1 MWRLRCAA
9 VHSARGAARGLRP
22 GDAAP
27 PVTRAVGVTPPTR
40 TASAPRQELAWCK
53 NKAGDR
59 RRRPKLYLNDSADA
73 GPGSPRSL
81 SDGMGRIAGRGL
93 KCECLGAAACPDG
106 AANGTCATQPGGYCF
121 VAVEEVLDDNGLVV
135 VDRTAGCLPP
145 DESGFMQ
152 CKSSQV
158 PHQQPKV
165 IECCFEGDLCNRR
178 LQPALAESP
187 PDVTETP
194 ALRPPAPAPALL
206 VAAALLVAL
215 LAALAAFLLLYR
227 RRRRAGKRP
236 PSPPAPLAADI
247 SSGSGSGL
255 PLLVQRTV
263 AKQIQMVESI
273 GKGRYGEVW
282 LARWR
287 GERVAVKVF
296 FTTEEASWF
305 RETEIYQTVLMRH
318 ENILG
323 FIAADIKGTG
333 SWTQMLL
340 ITDYH
345 ENGSLHDYLQTVVLD
360 THGLMTMAYSIVSGL
375 AHLHMDIFGT
385 KGKPA
390 IAHRDIK
397 SKNILVKRNGQCAI
411 ADFGLAVRY
420 VAERNEVDI
429 APNTRVGTRR
439 YMAPEVL
446 DEKLDVSNFE
456 AFKMADMYSLGL
468 VLWEM
473 CRRCVAGAGPQR
485 VEAYALPYHD
495 SVPPDPSFEDM
506 HRVVVVARTRPA
518 VPARWLAAEPLSTLV
533 TLMHECWHANPPVR
547 LTALRVK
554 KTLAKYN
561 TETSIKLV

>member
-1 MWRLRCAA
+1 M
-9 VHSARGAARGLRP
+9 
-22 GDAAP
+22 
-27 PVTRAVGVTPPTR
+27 
-40 TASAPRQELAWCK
+40 
-53 NKAGDR
+53 N
-59 RRRPKLYLNDSADA
+59 
-73 GPGSPRSL
+73 
-81 SDGMGRIAGRGL
+81 
-93 KCECLGAAACPDG
+93 
-106 AANGTCATQPGGYCF
+106 
-121 VAVEEVLDDNGLVV
+121 LVFH
-135 VDRTAGCLPP
+135 L
-145 DESGFMQ
+145 Q

-158 PHQQPKV
+158 PHQHPKT
-165 IECCFEGDLCNRR
+165 IECCYDRDLCNRYLR
-178 LQPALAESP
+178 PALPEP
-187 PDVTETP
+187 PPEVTEGP
-194 ALRPPAPAPALL
+194 GARAAPAGAPPLL
-206 VAAALLVAL
+206 LAAALCVALVAF
-215 LAALAAFLLLYR
+215 LAGAVLVCR
-227 RRRRAGKRP
+227 RRRRGAKRP
-236 PSPPAPLAADI
+236 PSPPAPADL

-263 AKQIQMVESI
+263 AKQIKMVESI

-318 ENILG
+318 DNILG

-340 ITDYH
+340 ITEYH
-345 ENGSLHDYLQTVVLD
+345 ERGSLHDHLQRTVLD
-360 THGLMTMAYSIVSGL
+360 ARALLALARSLASGL

-397 SKNILVKRNGQCAI
+397 SKNILVKRDGTCAL

-429 APNTRVGTRR
+429 APNARVGTRR

-446 DEKLDVSNFE
+446 AERLDLHDFE
-456 AFKMADMYSLGL
+456 AFKMADVYSLGL

-473 CRRCVAGAGPQR
+473 CRRCASGGGRQDAEP
-485 VEAYALPYHD
+485 YALPYEGL
-495 SVPPDPSFEDM
+495 VPPDPSFEAM
-506 HRVVVVARTRPA
+506 HALVVAAGARPPR
-518 VPARWLAAEPLSTLV
+518 PARWRAAEPLAGLAA
-533 TLMHECWHANPPVR
+533 LMAECWHASPPVR

-554 KTLAKYN
+554 KTLARYSAD
-561 TETSIKLV
+561 TSVKLV

>member
-1 MWRLRCAA
+1 MP
-9 VHSARGAARGLRP
+9 H
-22 GDAAP
+22 
-27 PVTRAVGVTPPTR
+27 TH
-40 TASAPRQELAWCK
+40 
-53 NKAGDR
+53 
-59 RRRPKLYLNDSADA
+59 PKT
-73 GPGSPRSL
+73 
-81 SDGMGRIAGRGL
+81 IA
-93 KCECLGAAACPDG
+93 
-106 AANGTCATQPGGYCF
+106 
-121 VAVEEVLDDNGLVV
+121 
-135 VDRTAGCLPP
+135 
-145 DESGFMQ
+145 
-152 CKSSQV
+152 
-158 PHQQPKV
+158 
-165 IECCFEGDLCNRR
+165 CCYNRDLCNQALSPRVPEPPPEVTDAPGIITAS
-178 LQPALAESP
+178 PAASP
-187 PDVTETP
+187 LLIAA
-194 ALRPPAPAPALL
+194 ALCIALL
-206 VAAALLVAL
+206 AFLAAALLVC
-215 LAALAAFLLLYR
+215 R

-236 PSPPAPLAADI
+236 PSPPAPLHIGEA

-318 ENILG
+318 ENVLG

-345 ENGSLHDYLQTVVLD
+345 ENGSLHDYLQTVALD
-360 THGLMTMAYSIVSGL
+360 TSSLMIMAYSIVSGL

-397 SKNILVKRNGQCAI
+397 SKNILVKRNGTCAI
-411 ADFGLAVRY
+411 ADFGLAVRF

-446 DEKLDVSNFE
+446 DERLDVTNFE

-473 CRRCVAGAGPQR
+473 CRRCATGDKAQL
-485 VEAYALPYHD
+485 VEPYALPYQDH
-495 SVPPDPSFEDM
+495 VPPDPSFEDM
-506 HRVVVVARTRPA
+506 HAVVVKQGLRPP
-518 VPARWLAAEPLSTLV
+518 VPSRWIAAEPLSTLV
-533 TLMHECWHANPPVR
+533 TLMSECWHANPPVR

-561 TETSIKLV
+561 TETTLKLV

>member
-1 MWRLRCAA
+1 MK
-9 VHSARGAARGLRP
+9 
-22 GDAAP
+22 
-27 PVTRAVGVTPPTR
+27 GV
-40 TASAPRQELAWCK
+40 
-53 NKAGDR
+53 
-59 RRRPKLYLNDSADA
+59 
-73 GPGSPRSL
+73 
-81 SDGMGRIAGRGL
+81 GMGIR
-93 KCECLGAAACPDG
+93 CECSGASACPDG
-106 AANGTCATQPGGYCF
+106 AANGTCVTQPGGFCF
-121 VAVEEVLDDNGLVV
+121 VTLEEVLDENGYVV
-135 VDRTAGCLPP
+135 RDRTLGCLPP

-158 PHQQPKV
+158 PHQHPKA
-165 IECCFEGDLCNRR
+165 IKCCESDYCNRE
-178 LQPALAESP
+178 LHPQLPEAP

-194 ALRPPAPAPALL
+194 TGIHPTLPGSPAIF
-206 VAAALLVAL
+206 VAAALCVALVAFV
-215 LAALAAFLLLYR
+215 AAFLLLFR
-227 RRRRAGKRP
+227 RRRRGCKRP
-236 PSPPAPLAADI
+236 PSPPAPSHHAEI

-282 LARWR
+282 LAKWR
-287 GERVAVKVF
+287 GEKVAVKVF

-360 THGLMTMAYSIVSGL
+360 THSLVSMAYSIVSGL

-411 ADFGLAVRY
+411 ADFGLAVRF
-420 VAERNEVDI
+420 VAEENTVDI

-446 DEKLDVSNFE
+446 DEKLDVTNFE
-456 AFKMADMYSLGL
+456 AFKTADMYSLGL

-473 CRRCVAGAGPQR
+473 CRRCASGDKGQF
-485 VEAYALPYHD
+485 VEAYALPYHEY
-495 SVPPDPSFEDM
+495 VPPDPSFEDM
-506 HRVVVVARTRPA
+506 HAVVVAKNIRP
-518 VPARWLAAEPLSTLV
+518 PIPSRWMSSEPLAALV
-533 TLMHECWHANPPVR
+533 TVMSECWHANPPVR

-554 KTLAKYN
+554 KTLVKYV
-561 TETSIKLV
+561 TETHVKLV

>member
-1 MWRLRCAA
+1 MRR
-9 VHSARGAARGLRP
+9 SRGL
-22 GDAAP
+22 
-27 PVTRAVGVTPPTR
+27 V
-40 TASAPRQELAWCK
+40 
-53 NKAGDR
+53 
-59 RRRPKLYLNDSADA
+59 
-73 GPGSPRSL
+73 
-81 SDGMGRIAGRGL
+81 
-93 KCECLGAAACPDG
+93 CECLGAATCPDG
-106 AANGTCATQPGGYCF
+106 AANGTCVTQPGGYCF
-121 VAVEEVLDDNGLVV
+121 VAVEEVLDDSGLVV

-158 PHQQPKV
+158 PHQHPKV
-165 IECCFEGDLCNRR
+165 IECCFESDLCNRR
-178 LQPALAESP
+178 LQPALPEPP
-187 PDVTETP
+187 PDVTESP
-194 ALRPPAPAPALL
+194 GAGGAGGAPTLL
-206 VAAALLVAL
+206 LAAALCVAL
-215 LAALAAFLLLYR
+215 LAALAAALLLLR

-236 PSPPAPLAADI
+236 PSPPAPLPADA

-360 THGLMTMAYSIVSGL
+360 TNSLMTMAYSIVSGL

-420 VAERNEVDI
+420 VAQRDEVDI

-446 DEKLDVSNFE
+446 DEKLDVTNFD

-473 CRRCVAGAGPQR
+473 CRRCCSGGKAQL
-485 VEAYALPYHD
+485 VEPYALPYHEL
-495 SVPPDPSFEDM
+495 VPPDPSFEDM
-506 HRVVVVARTRPA
+506 HACVVRAARRPG
-518 VPARWLAAEPLSTLV
+518 VPARWLASEPLAALAQ
-533 TLMHECWHANPPVR
+533 LMCECWHSSPPVR

-554 KTLAKYN
+554 KTLAKFR
-561 TETSIKLV
+561 TETTVKLV

>member
-1 MWRLRCAA
+1 M
-9 VHSARGAARGLRP
+9 
-22 GDAAP
+22 
-27 PVTRAVGVTPPTR
+27 
-40 TASAPRQELAWCK
+40 
-53 NKAGDR
+53 
-59 RRRPKLYLNDSADA
+59 
-73 GPGSPRSL
+73 
-81 SDGMGRIAGRGL
+81 
-93 KCECLGAAACPDG
+93 
-106 AANGTCATQPGGYCF
+106 
-121 VAVEEVLDDNGLVV
+121 
-135 VDRTAGCLPP
+135 
-145 DESGFMQ
+145 
-152 CKSSQV
+152 
-158 PHQQPKV
+158 PHQHPKG
-165 IECCFEGDLCNRR
+165 IECCYDRDLCNRR
-178 LQPALAESP
+178 LRPVLPEPP
-187 PDVTETP
+187 PDVTESP
-194 ALRPPAPAPALL
+194 GLRPAAPATPTVL
-206 VAAALLVAL
+206 VAAALCVALVAF
-215 LAALAAFLLLYR
+215 LAAFLLLFR
-227 RRRRAGKRP
+227 RRRRGCKRP
-236 PSPPAPLAADI
+236 PSPPAPAHHAEI

-287 GERVAVKVF
+287 GEKVAVKVF

-345 ENGSLHDYLQTVVLD
+345 ENGSLHDYLQTIVLD

-446 DEKLDVSNFE
+446 DEKLDVTNFE

-473 CRRCVAGAGPQR
+473 CRRCATGDKAQL
-485 VEAYALPYHD
+485 VEAYALPYNEL
-495 SVPPDPSFEDM
+495 VPPDPSFEDM
-506 HRVVVVARTRPA
+506 HAVVVRRGARPPI
-518 VPARWLAAEPLSTLV
+518 PARWIAAEPLAALAHAMS
-533 TLMHECWHANPPVR
+533 ECWHASPPVR

-554 KTLAKYN
+554 KTLARYHA
-561 TETSIKLV
+561 EPRAAGKLV

>member
-1 MWRLRCAA
+1 ME
-9 VHSARGAARGLRP
+9 P
-22 GDAAP
+22 
-27 PVTRAVGVTPPTR
+27 
-40 TASAPRQELAWCK
+40 
-53 NKAGDR
+53 
-59 RRRPKLYLNDSADA
+59 
-73 GPGSPRSL
+73 
-81 SDGMGRIAGRGL
+81 
-93 KCECLGAAACPDG
+93 
-106 AANGTCATQPGGYCF
+106 
-121 VAVEEVLDDNGLVV
+121 
-135 VDRTAGCLPP
+135 
-145 DESGFMQ
+145 
-152 CKSSQV
+152 
-158 PHQQPKV
+158 
-165 IECCFEGDLCNRR
+165 DLCNRR
-178 LQPALAESP
+178 LEPRLPEEAWSESDS
-187 PDVTETP
+187 PDVRSHASNHPELLVGA
-194 ALRPPAPAPALL
+194 ALLLLLLTFAVALL
-206 VAAALLVAL
+206 VLL
-215 LAALAAFLLLYR
+215 R
-227 RRRRAGKRP
+227 RRQRAAKRP
-236 PSPPAPLAADI
+236 PSPLAPLPAEL

-305 RETEIYQTVLMRH
+305 REIEIYQTVLMRH

-340 ITDYH
+340 ITDYY
-345 ENGSLHDYLQTVVLD
+345 ENGSLHDYLQTAVLD
-360 THGLMTMAYSIVSGL
+360 PHSLAEMAFSIASGL

-446 DEKLDVSNFE
+446 DDKLDASNFE

-473 CRRCVAGAGPQR
+473 CRRCATGDKAQH
-485 VEAYALPYHD
+485 VEAYAPPYHEL
-495 SVPPDPSFEDM
+495 VGAEPSFEEM
-506 HRVVVVARTRPA
+506 RACVVVRGARPP
-518 VPARWLAAEPLSTLV
+518 VPARWLAAPPLAALV
-533 TLMHECWHANPPVR
+533 TVMAECWHANPPVR
-547 LTALRVK
+547 LTAVRVK
-554 KTLAKYN
+554 KTLARYH
-561 TETSIKLV
+561 SDAAVKLV

>member
-1 MWRLRCAA
+1 
-9 VHSARGAARGLRP
+9 
-22 GDAAP
+22 
-27 PVTRAVGVTPPTR
+27 
-40 TASAPRQELAWCK
+40 
-53 NKAGDR
+53 
-59 RRRPKLYLNDSADA
+59 
-73 GPGSPRSL
+73 
-81 SDGMGRIAGRGL
+81 MGRGIV
-93 KCECLGAAACPDG
+93 CECAGASACPDG

-121 VAVEEVLDDNGLVV
+121 ATVEEVLDDNGLVV
-135 VDRTAGCLPP
+135 LERTAGCLPP

-158 PHQQPKV
+158 PHLHPKV
-165 IECCFEGDLCNRR
+165 IKCCESDLCNRR
-178 LQPALAESP
+178 LQPRLPAP
-187 PDVTETP
+187 PADVTESP
-194 ALRPPAPAPALL
+194 GVRPPPPPAPAAL
-206 VAAALLVAL
+206 VAAALCVALVAF
-215 LAALAAFLLLYR
+215 LAAAWLLCR

-236 PSPPAPLAADI
+236 PSPPAPARPEI

-360 THGLMTMAYSIVSGL
+360 SHGLVAMAYSIASGL

-446 DEKLDVSNFE
+446 DERLDVTNFE
-456 AFKMADMYSLGL
+456 AFKMADMYSFGL

-473 CRRCVAGAGPQR
+473 CRRCAAGGRAVAA
-485 VEAYALPYHD
+485 EAYALPYHD
-495 SVPPDPSFEDM
+495 RVPPDPSFEDM
-506 HRVVVVARTRPA
+506 HAAVVARGERPA
-518 VPARWLAAEPLSTLV
+518 VPARWRAAEPLATLAGA
-533 TLMHECWHANPPVR
+533 MAECWHANPPVR

-554 KTLAKYN
+554 KTLARY
-561 TETSIKLV
+561 TAEPPAKLV

>member
-1 MWRLRCAA
+1 MWSDRL
-9 VHSARGAARGLRP
+9 P
-22 GDAAP
+22 
-27 PVTRAVGVTPPTR
+27 
-40 TASAPRQELAWCK
+40 
-53 NKAGDR
+53 
-59 RRRPKLYLNDSADA
+59 
-73 GPGSPRSL
+73 SP
-81 SDGMGRIAGRGL
+81 
-93 KCECLGAAACPDG
+93 
-106 AANGTCATQPGGYCF
+106 F
-121 VAVEEVLDDNGLVV
+121 
-135 VDRTAGCLPP
+135 
-145 DESGFMQ
+145 Q

-158 PHQQPKV
+158 PHRHPKV
-165 IECCFEGDLCNRR
+165 IECCSESDLCNRR
-178 LQPALAESP
+178 LRPLLPAP
-187 PDVTETP
+187 G
-194 ALRPPAPAPALL
+194 APAPPAAEPAPGPQPSLL
-206 VAAALLVAL
+206 VAAALCVALVAF
-215 LAALAAFLLLYR
+215 LAAFLLLCR

-236 PSPPAPLAADI
+236 PSPPAARLAEI

-345 ENGSLHDYLQTVVLD
+345 ERGSLHDYLQTAVLD
-360 THGLMTMAYSIVSGL
+360 APALLVMAYSVVSGL

-411 ADFGLAVRY
+411 ADFGLAVRF
-420 VAERNEVDI
+420 VAERDEVDI

-446 DEKLDVSNFE
+446 AETLAGTDFD

-473 CRRCVAGAGPQR
+473 CRRCATGGKAQH
-485 VEAYALPYHD
+485 VEPYALPYHD
-495 SVPPDPSFEDM
+495 AVPPDPSFDDM
-506 HRVVVVARTRPA
+506 HAVVVARRLRPA
-518 VPARWLAAEPLSTLV
+518 LAPRWARDPALAALGS
-533 TLMHECWHANPPVR
+533 LMTECWHHNPPVR

-554 KTLAKYN
+554 KTLAKFHA
-561 TETSIKLV
+561 ECDVKLV

>member
-1 MWRLRCAA
+1 MQLLCTLC
-9 VHSARGAARGLRP
+9 RGI
-22 GDAAP
+22 
-27 PVTRAVGVTPPTR
+27 V
-40 TASAPRQELAWCK
+40 
-53 NKAGDR
+53 
-59 RRRPKLYLNDSADA
+59 
-73 GPGSPRSL
+73 
-81 SDGMGRIAGRGL
+81 
-93 KCECLGAAACPDG
+93 CECAGASACPDG
-106 AANGTCATQPGGYCF
+106 SANGTCTTQPGGYCF
-121 VAVEEVLDDNGLVV
+121 ATVEEVLDDGGRL
-135 VDRTAGCLPP
+135 DLERTAGCLPP

-158 PHQQPKV
+158 PHQHPKV
-165 IECCFEGDLCNRR
+165 IECCSEADLCNRR
-178 LQPALAESP
+178 LRPQLAEPP
-187 PDVTETP
+187 PDD
-194 ALRPPAPAPALL
+194 APPAPRPAAPAAPPAPALL
-206 VAAALLVAL
+206 VAIALCVALVAFI
-215 LAALAAFLLLYR
+215 AAFLLLFR
-227 RRRRAGKRP
+227 RRRRGCKRP
-236 PSPPAPLAADI
+236 PSPPAVSHHTEI
-247 SSGSGSGL
+247 TSGSGSGL

-287 GERVAVKVF
+287 GEKVAVKVF

-360 THGLMTMAYSIVSGL
+360 THSLLTMAYSIVSGL

-446 DEKLDVSNFE
+446 DEKLDVGNFE

-473 CRRCVAGAGPQR
+473 CRRCATGDKAQYVD
-485 VEAYALPYHD
+485 AYALPYYEH
-495 SVPPDPSFEDM
+495 VPPDPSFEDM
-506 HRVVVVARTRPA
+506 HAIIVAKGIRPII
-518 VPARWLAAEPLSTLV
+518 PSRWLASEPLAALSAA
-533 TLMHECWHANPPVR
+533 MAECWHANPPVR

-554 KTLAKYN
+554 KTLAKFHN
-561 TETSIKLV
+561 EPVAKLV

>member
-1 MWRLRCAA
+1 ME
-9 VHSARGAARGLRP
+9 P
-22 GDAAP
+22 
-27 PVTRAVGVTPPTR
+27 
-40 TASAPRQELAWCK
+40 
-53 NKAGDR
+53 
-59 RRRPKLYLNDSADA
+59 
-73 GPGSPRSL
+73 
-81 SDGMGRIAGRGL
+81 
-93 KCECLGAAACPDG
+93 
-106 AANGTCATQPGGYCF
+106 
-121 VAVEEVLDDNGLVV
+121 
-135 VDRTAGCLPP
+135 
-145 DESGFMQ
+145 
-152 CKSSQV
+152 
-158 PHQQPKV
+158 
-165 IECCFEGDLCNRR
+165 DLCNRR
-178 LQPALAESP
+178 LEPRLPEESWSEP
-187 PDVTETP
+187 DSPDV
-194 ALRPPAPAPALL
+194 RSQAPNHPELLVGAAVLLLFLTFAVALL
-206 VAAALLVAL
+206 VML
-215 LAALAAFLLLYR
+215 R
-227 RRRRAGKRP
+227 RRRRAAKRP
-236 PSPPAPLAADI
+236 PSPLAPPPADL

-305 RETEIYQTVLMRH
+305 REIEIYQTVLMRH

-340 ITDYH
+340 ITDYY
-345 ENGSLHDYLQTVVLD
+345 ENGSLHDYLQTAALEPRA
-360 THGLMTMAYSIVSGL
+360 LAEMAYSIASGL

-429 APNTRVGTRR
+429 APNTRAGTRR

-446 DEKLDVSNFE
+446 ADALDATDFE
-456 AFKMADMYSLGL
+456 AFKMADVYSLGL

-473 CRRCVAGAGPQR
+473 CRRCAAGDGAAAEP
-485 VEAYALPYHD
+485 YAPPYHGL
-495 SVPPDPSFEDM
+495 VPPEPSFEQM
-506 HRVVVVARTRPA
+506 REVVVSRGARPP
-518 VPARWLAAEPLSTLV
+518 VPARWLAAPPLAALATV
-533 TLMHECWHANPPVR
+533 MTECWHANPPVR
-547 LTALRVK
+547 LTAVRVK
-554 KTLAKYN
+554 KTLARFH
-561 TETSIKLV
+561 SDAPLKLV